1 VTIRLRALG
10 SSICGGAT
18 STLPWMNRL
27 AHGVRGSRVGFAGSG
42 LGGLGSGVGSTTSLE
57 GERVFGGRG
66 EPYKVKLSI
75 FPQFWF

>member
-1 VTIRLRALG
+1 VTVRFLALG
-10 SSICGGAT
+10 FSFCGGAT

-27 AHGVRGSRVGFAGSG
+27 AHGVRGSRVGFVGSG
-42 LGGLGSGVGSTTSLE
+42 LGAQVQGWVARRRRRGRGCLGVG
-57 GERVFGGRG
+57 G